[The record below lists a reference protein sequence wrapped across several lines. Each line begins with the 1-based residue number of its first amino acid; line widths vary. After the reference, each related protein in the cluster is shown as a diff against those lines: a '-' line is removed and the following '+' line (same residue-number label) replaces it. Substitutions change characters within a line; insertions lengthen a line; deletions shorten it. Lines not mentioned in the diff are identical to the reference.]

1 MLLLYPGE
9 LYRLLGA
16 SSFVFHFITIFQKK
30 SRSFDISPVAESTP
44 ESQSYLPSLGG
55 ATQMMGIGLKTVKD
69 YIKDKT
75 SYFTGRGKEYYVMD
89 VEEDLMS
96 YQRGPPGMM

>member
-1 MLLLYPGE
+1 MLLYPGE

-30 SRSFDISPVAESTP
+30 STSFYSPVAKSTP

-75 SYFTGRGKEYYVMD
+75 SYFTGRGKEYYVVD
-89 VEEDLMS
+89 VDEDLMR